1 MMLQLGQLPLNS
13 SELSKA
19 RRRGQRGGPHGKGVR
34 QPAWTVSGSPRDPRQ
49 VCSASPTGGAEES
62 WAGQHLY
69 PVLLYPVPVPQ
80 YPCAQHLY
88 PVPLCTLC
96 PVSPHP

>member
-1 MMLQLGQLPLNS
+1 MTLQLGQLPLNS

-19 RRRGQRGGPHGKGVR
+19 RRRGQKEEDPGQGCQAASLDR
-34 QPAWTVSGSPRDPRQ
+34 QWQPQDPRQ

-69 PVLLYPVPVPQ
+69 PQ

-88 PVPLCTLC
+88 PVPLCPAPLC